1 MQFFW
6 NRMENDIDESVERL
20 GELFAALSAEGL
32 EPKRLQLIQS
42 RAETEPNLALVE
54 ARKGGG
60 PGLRVLPVKIGK

>member
-1 MQFFW
+1 MCKYGGKFALCL
-6 NRMENDIDESVERL
+6 RPERL